1 MKKIYL
7 LNAVYTSWNCAN
19 LKETKIVQFYPQI
32 AGSKEQIEKILNSRI
47 EDANRNGYNTT
58 ELSSREI
65 NAGDCFERVVKFDDS
80 TKAITIFGISYVCEA
95 L

>member
-7 LNAVYTSWNCAN
+7 LNAVYTSLNCTY
-19 LKETKIVQFYPQI
+19 LKGTKIAQFYPQI
-32 AGSKEQIEKILNSRI
+32 AGSKEQIEKILNSYI
-47 EDANRNGYNTT
+47 EEANRNGYNTT
-58 ELSSREI
+58 ELSSREV

-80 TKAITIFGISYVCEA
+80 TRTITIFGISYVWEA